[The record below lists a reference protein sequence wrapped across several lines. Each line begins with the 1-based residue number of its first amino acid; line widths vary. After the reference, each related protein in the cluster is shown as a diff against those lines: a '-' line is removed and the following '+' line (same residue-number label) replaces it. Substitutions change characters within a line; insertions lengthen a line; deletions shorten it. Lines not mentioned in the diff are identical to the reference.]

1 LLARLSG
8 KKTAKESR
16 GAIRNMKTPTLFK
29 ELGDRLR
36 QSLTTDVRGELFEI
50 EPRDQRVFRDAP
62 PSRDSRR
69 RCPMQHSVNNATG

>member
-36 QSLTTDVRGELFEI
+36 
-50 EPRDQRVFRDAP
+50 
-62 PSRDSRR
+62 
-69 RCPMQHSVNNATG
+69 